1 MKVIEPK
8 VEIWEQP
15 KGIEGIYKQI
25 ERVGRVCYKSEDHT
39 TADSAEPFVERM
51 IASKHY
57 AMLEHGTVYF
67 SVPDTR
73 QNVDLIDELSHDKFT
88 HRFIRRFRL
97 SDERLINFVTNLRVL
112 VEKDMW
118 DICKPYVCDYYKG
131 FFSGDRRVTVHFT
144 TQIAVS
150 REANRHRADS
160 MAEQSTRYCNYSKD
174 KFGGEIAINTPTWI
188 NDILDMDGDTIDSYA
203 GSDSL
208 SGAQRF
214 FRDSY
219 HFMAVAKKVYDGKAS
234 DIQNWLFANFA
245 AERAYMNLIKNG
257 LSPQEARVILPLDTN
272 TELVHTAF
280 VSDWLHFFDL
290 RALNKTGKAHPDM
303 IAVAKPLYEEFKK
316 RGYLEY
322 HNM

>member
-1 MKVIEPK
+1 MKVTEPK

-25 ERVGRVCYKSEDHT
+25 ERAGRVCYKSEDHIT
-39 TADSAEPFVERM
+39 GDSAKPFVERM

-57 AMLEHGTVYF
+57 AMLEHGTVYL

-73 QNVDLIDELSHDKFT
+73 TNEDLIDELVHDKFT

-97 SDERLINFVTNLRVL
+97 SGERRINFATNLRVL
-112 VEKDMW
+112 IEKDMW
-118 DICKPYVCDYYKG
+118 KICKPYVCDFDEG

-174 KFGGEIAINTPTWI
+174 KFDGSLTISAPEWI
-188 NDILDMDGDTIDSYA
+188 GSIKHYEDYKLD
-203 GSDSL
+203 
-208 SGAQRF
+208 
-214 FRDSY
+214 RDM
-219 HFMAVAKKVYDGKAS
+219 FIELADAVYDGTATS
-234 DIQNWLFANFA
+234 VENWVFANVV

-257 LSPQEARVILPLDTN
+257 RKPQEARVILPLDTN

-280 VSDWLHFFDL
+280 VSDWMHFFDL

-303 IAVAKPLYEEFKK
+303 IAVAKPLYEEFEK
-316 RGYLEY
+316 RGYII
-322 HNM
+322 

>member
-1 MKVIEPK
+1 MKVTEPK

-25 ERVGRVCYKSEDHT
+25 ERVGRICYKSENHIT
-39 TADSAEPFVERM
+39 EDSAKPFVERM

-57 AMLEHGTVYF
+57 AMLEHGTVYL

-73 QNVDLIDELSHDKFT
+73 PNEDLIDALAHDKFT

-97 SDERLINFVTNLRVL
+97 SEGRRINFSTNLRVL
-112 VEKDMW
+112 IEKDMW
-118 DICKPYVCDYYKG
+118 DICKPYVCDFDEG

-174 KFGGEIAINTPTWI
+174 KFGGEIAVNLPSWI
-188 NDILDMDGDTIDSYA
+188 EDIYCSAMPLGCDPMTMMNPVEVWYSANAYA
-203 GSDSL
+203 E
-208 SGAQRF
+208 AC
-214 FRDSY
+214 
-219 HFMAVAKKVYDGKAS
+219 
-234 DIQNWLFANFA
+234 
-245 AERAYMNLIKNG
+245 YMRLLQLGWK
-257 LSPQEARVILPLDTN
+257 PEQARTILPLDTN

-316 RGYLEY
+316 RGYIK
-322 HNM
+322 

>member
-1 MKVIEPK
+1 MKIIEPK

-25 ERVGRVCYKSEDHT
+25 ERVGRVCYKSENHIT
-39 TADSAEPFVERM
+39 GDSAKPFVERM

-57 AMLEHGTVYF
+57 AMLEHGTVYL

-73 QNVDLIDELSHDKFT
+73 ANEDLIYELAHDKFT

-97 SDERLINFVTNLRVL
+97 SEERLINFSTNLRVL
-112 VEKDMW
+112 IEKDMW
-118 DICKPYVCDYYKG
+118 DICKPYVCDFYEG
-131 FFSGDRRVTVHFT
+131 FFSGGRRVTVHFT

-160 MAEQSTRYCNYSKD
+160 IAEQSTRYCNYSKD
-174 KFGGEIAINTPTWI
+174 KFGGSLTISVPEWI
-188 NDILDMDGDTIDSYA
+188 GSSKNYEDYRLD
-203 GSDSL
+203 
-208 SGAQRF
+208 
-214 FRDSY
+214 RDM
-219 HFMAVAKKVYDGKAS
+219 FMELADAVYDGTATS
-234 DIQNWLFANFA
+234 VENWAFANVV

-257 LSPQEARVILPLDTN
+257 RKPQEARVILPLDTN

-290 RALNKTGKAHPDM
+290 RALSKTGKAHPDM

-316 RGYLEY
+316 RGYIK
-322 HNM
+322 